1 MKTALV
7 FDAEPTAQSTETGNR
22 FLPKRSRRRVPA
34 ALAVILAAS
43 ALGLAS
49 SRAQDAT
56 ISPGEVWTAPARA
69 ARKQNPIPA
78 DPKSIA
84 QGKELFTAA
93 CLPCH
98 GPAGKGDG
106 PVAATLERNGVPVRP
121 GNLSDPKI
129 WEQSDGAI
137 FWKISE
143 GRSPMPS
150 FQEAYTEEQRW
161 LIVDYVRTLAP
172 PPIKRDQTTKQEK

>member
-1 MKTALV
+1 MKTALAT
-7 FDAEPTAQSTETGNR
+7 DRDPTARSTEIGSR
-22 FLPKRSRRRVPA
+22 FSPKRSRRRVGA
-34 ALAVILAAS
+34 VLALTLAAS
-43 ALGLAS
+43 ALGVMS
-49 SRAQDAT
+49 SRAQGAAT
-56 ISPGEVWTAPARA
+56 GPGEVWTAPPRA

-84 QGKELFTAA
+84 QGKELFTGS

-106 PVAATLERNGVPVRP
+106 PVAGTLERNGVPVRP
-121 GNLSDPKI
+121 GNLSDPKL

-150 FQEAYTEEQRW
+150 FQESYTEEQRW

-172 PPIKRDQTTKQEK
+172 PPVKGDQTTKKPK

>member
-1 MKTALV
+1 MKTPLV
-7 FDAEPTAQSTETGNR
+7 FDGQPTAKSIGTGCR
-22 FLPKRSRRRVPA
+22 FSLKRSRRRVPA

-43 ALGLAS
+43 TLGLES
-49 SRAQDAT
+49 SRAQNAA

-69 ARKQNPIPA
+69 ARKQNPTPA
-78 DPKSIA
+78 GPKSIA
-84 QGKELFTAA
+84 QGKELFTGA

-106 PVAATLERNGVPVRP
+106 PVAGTLERNGVPVRP

-137 FWKISE
+137 FWKI
-143 GRSPMPS
+143 
-150 FQEAYTEEQRW
+150 
-161 LIVDYVRTLAP
+161 
-172 PPIKRDQTTKQEK
+172 